1 MGGEEGRRERRD
13 QVPMFFVCFSF
24 RLMEWGSVAEFGLD
38 RVVPCKYKYKYKYIT
53 FDYFDALSPNHQLI
67 N

>member
-1 MGGEEGRRERRD
+1 
-13 QVPMFFVCFSF
+13 
-24 RLMEWGSVAEFGLD
+24 MEWGSVAEFGLD
-38 RVVPCKYKYKYKYIT
+38 RVVSCKYKYKYKYKYIT